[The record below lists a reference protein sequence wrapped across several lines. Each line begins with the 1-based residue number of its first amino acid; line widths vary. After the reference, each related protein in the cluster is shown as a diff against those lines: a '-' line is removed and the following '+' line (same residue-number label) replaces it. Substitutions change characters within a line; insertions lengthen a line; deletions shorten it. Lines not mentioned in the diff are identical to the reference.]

1 MHDMDGT
8 PDAATSSDLPITD
21 AERAEALSE
30 LSRRRAAG
38 ALTLGELAD
47 VARRVQAART
57 SRELEQ
63 ALAVVAAGTSVA
75 PAGRPRS
82 LVFVLS
88 GHRQQGRWRLGDR
101 VRLVCILGGAELD
114 LRQAIVDADE
124 VTLTCV
130 CVLGGAELIVPEGV
144 PVSFSGLSILGGRS
158 DERAP
163 AAALPGAPTVHVRL
177 FSLLGGIA
185 VTGGR
190 ERAARRL
197 ELGQDALRVRLSGPL
212 ALAALRRELRI
223 PYAAIREV
231 SSEPAE
237 LPPAWALRVGTAL
250 PFSDVRHG
258 LFRWGGRW
266 RFYSLSDRRRA
277 VTLRLD
283 GFELG
288 GRAIDAV
295 VLGVDDPERWKREL
309 EARRVTT

>member
-1 MHDMDGT
+1 MG
-8 PDAATSSDLPITD
+8 ATTGATTSTDSPITD
-21 AERAEALSE
+21 AERAEALRE
-30 LSRRRAAG
+30 LARRRAAG

-47 VARRVQAART
+47 IARRVQTART
-57 SRELEQ
+57 PQEIEQ
-63 ALAVVAAGTSVA
+63 ALGDVADGGSVA
-75 PAGRPRS
+75 SAARHRS
-82 LVFVLS
+82 LVFFLG
-88 GHRQQGRWRLGDR
+88 GHSQRGRWRLGAR
-101 VRLVCILGGAELD
+101 LRLVCILAGAELD
-114 LRQAIVDADE
+114 LRQAIVDDDE
-124 VTLTCV
+124 VALTCV

-144 PVSFSGLSILGGRS
+144 PISFSGLSILGGRS

-177 FSLLGGIA
+177 FSLLGGVA

-197 ELGQDALRVRLSGPL
+197 ELGEDALRVHLSAPL
-212 ALAALRRELRI
+212 ALAALRRDLRI

-237 LPPAWALRVGTAL
+237 LPPARALRVGTAI

-258 LFRWGGRW
+258 LFRWDGRW
-266 RFYSLSDRRRA
+266 HFYSLSDRRRT

-283 GFELG
+283 GFTLG

-295 VLGVDDPERWKREL
+295 VLGVDDPARCKREL